1 MKVIICEN
9 YEEASL
15 KTADMF
21 TELIKEKPNCVL
33 GFATGSTPVGAYQIL
48 IDRYKKGELDFSRV
62 TSFNLDEYYPIS
74 PDHDQSYRYFMQ
86 KNLFDHVNIL
96 PEKTFVPRGDA
107 EDVEKACALYDAM
120 IRDAGGIDLQILGIG
135 HNGHIAFNEPDDEL
149 VAGTHKTSLTQS
161 TIEANSRFFAS
172 EKDVPRYAVTM
183 GVGIIMEARKIV
195 IVICGKGKH
204 AALTGLLSGKITT
217 KNPAT
222 MLNMHRD
229 VTVICDK
236 EAYEG

>member
-15 KTADMF
+15 KTADLF
-21 TELIKEKPNCVL
+21 TEQIKEKPNSVL

-48 IDRYKKGELDFSRV
+48 CERCQKGELDFSRV
-62 TSFNLDEYYPIS
+62 TTFNLDEYYPIS
-74 PDHDQSYRYFMQ
+74 PEHDQSYRYFMQ
-86 KNLFDHVNIL
+86 KNLFDHVNVL
-96 PEKTFVPRGDA
+96 PEKTFVPRGDVS
-107 EDVEKACALYDAM
+107 DVEKECARYDCM

-135 HNGHIAFNEPDDEL
+135 HNGHIAFNEPDEEL
-149 VAGTHKTSLTQS
+149 IAGTHKTALTQR
-161 TIEANSRFFAS
+161 TIEANARFFAS

-183 GVGIIMEARKIV
+183 GVGIIMEAKKIV
-195 IVICGKGKH
+195 IVICGKDKH
-204 AALTGLLSGKITT
+204 EALSALLSGKITT
-217 KNPAT
+217 KSPAT

-236 EAYEG
+236 AAYEG